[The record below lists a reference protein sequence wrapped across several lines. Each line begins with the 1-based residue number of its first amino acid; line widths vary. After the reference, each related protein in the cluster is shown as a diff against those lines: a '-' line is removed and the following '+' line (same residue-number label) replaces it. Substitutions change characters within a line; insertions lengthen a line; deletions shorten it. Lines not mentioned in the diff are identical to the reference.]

1 MATVPTLECN
11 EGWTNLCGCGRD
23 HNYCWPRP
31 DTSCCDRL
39 HYDDET
45 PPEQAALIERML
57 RMSVEIL
64 HGMSGRQ
71 FGLCSRTVRPCK
83 DDCSRGQ
90 AIPVWGWAANGGLL
104 APMLDGGQWYNA
116 TCGRCVSD
124 CACSS
129 VCEVTL
135 PPLVQSIVQVRL
147 DGVILDPES
156 YRVDNHRKLVRM
168 GTTIAEAEDLSPG
181 FSANMFDVDTRFCF
195 PVDPIGVVNMDP
207 TGDPTPPFCYQ
218 SPALL
223 GGQRAVMQPGCQ
235 MFTVDVAPGDAG
247 QPIAILGPLE
257 TTYPFPASTSLDA
270 GGVLRSGW
278 RGDNTRLVMRYVA
291 GSGITVDENGQF
303 NMPEG
308 SSTFELCLER
318 RSFGD
323 VVDCWPTCQDMS
335 KPATEPGT
343 FEVTYLRGK
352 PVPEA
357 GIWAAGLLACELI
370 KACAPPAEG
379 CECRLPSN
387 VQSVVREGVSI
398 DMEAFVLGGGEGVDF
413 GRTGIPEV
421 DLWLKTVNPFKRVAP
436 SRVYSVDKR
445 RPRRTTWPCDD

>member
-1 MATVPTLECN
+1 MATIPTLECN

-31 DTSCCDRL
+31 DTRCCDRL
-39 HYDDET
+39 QYGDDT
-45 PPEQAALIERML
+45 PPDQVTLIERML

-64 HGMSGRQ
+64 HGLSGRQ
-71 FGLCSRTVRPCK
+71 FGLCARTVRPCK

-147 DGVILDPES
+147 DGQILDPET

-168 GTTIAEAEDLSPG
+168 GTTIGEATDAGPQ
-181 FSANMFDVDTRFCF
+181 FNANMFEADTRFCF
-195 PVDPIGVVNMDP
+195 PELPVGVVNMDL

-218 SPALL
+218 SPALQ
-223 GGQRAVMQPGCQ
+223 GGQRAVMQPGCG
-235 MFTVDVAPGDAG
+235 MFTVDVAPADAG
-247 QPIAILGPLE
+247 QPIILLGPSE
-257 TTYPFPASTSLDA
+257 TVFHFPQSTFLNA
-270 GGVLRSGW
+270 GGALRSEW
-278 RGDNTRLVMRYVA
+278 RDNLRMVIRYVA
-291 GSGITVDENGQF
+291 GDGINVDENGSF
-303 NMPEG
+303 PMPAG
-308 SSTFELCLER
+308 SSTFEICFER
-318 RSFGD
+318 RTFGD

-352 PVPEA
+352 PVPET
-357 GIWAAGLLACELI
+357 GVWAAGLLACELI
-370 KACAPPAEG
+370 KACVPASEG

-398 DMEAFVLGGGEGVDF
+398 DMEAFVLGGAGG
-413 GRTGIPEV
+413 TGIPEV
-421 DLWLKTVNPFKRVAP
+421 DLWLKTVNPRQQVAP